1 MRLTRNR
8 ALRETEESVN
18 NERQR
23 HHHQRIQLE
32 GRERMQMQQ
41 LITGAGRA
49 ATRALPAR
57 YHAKGTLGKP
67 LI

>member
-23 HHHQRIQLE
+23 QHDERIQLE
-32 GRERMQMQQ
+32 RRDGMQM
-41 LITGAGRA
+41 
-49 ATRALPAR
+49 
-57 YHAKGTLGKP
+57 
-67 LI
+67 